1 MQKSEVTGTP
11 AGMTSESL
19 DTNQLSLR
27 YPLLPHPTPQHCG
40 GGMQQPGECICVHA
54 CVHMCA
60 SACVCRWQGA
70 ATHRMAVRCGALSQ
84 DSPGPAK
91 RAPGVCLQEPRGAAA
106 VGASPPPTD
115 TQSLRGLCRCGGS
128 GQVSEDRLS

>member
-1 MQKSEVTGTP
+1 MHV
-11 AGMTSESL
+11 
-19 DTNQLSLR
+19 
-27 YPLLPHPTPQHCG
+27 
-40 GGMQQPGECICVHA
+40 CVHA
-54 CVHMCA
+54 CAH
-60 SACVCRWQGA
+60 VCKRVCLQVAGCRHTPYGCQMW
-70 ATHRMAVRCGALSQ
+70 ALSQ

-91 RAPGVCLQEPRGAAA
+91 RAPGVCLQELRGADA